1 MPTEALEQTAA
12 RLLTPDL
19 GVELAQAAAGDLGP
33 ALVLLIVDQ
42 DGLLV
47 AVRSDEVALAEVPAA
62 YESLL
67 RLLAAPQGRGP
78 TLVASLL
85 PDADPADLVAA
96 WPSLRERIA
105 AAGARPVDWLLVT
118 EAGTIAA
125 AGLALD

>member
-1 MPTEALEQTAA
+1 MPTEALEQAAA

-47 AVRSDEVALAEVPAA
+47 AVRAEAVALAEVPAA

-78 TLVASLL
+78 TLVVSLL

-96 WPSLRERIA
+96 WPSLRERIT
-105 AAGARPVDWLLVT
+105 AAGARPVDWVLVT

-125 AGLALD
+125 AGLSLD